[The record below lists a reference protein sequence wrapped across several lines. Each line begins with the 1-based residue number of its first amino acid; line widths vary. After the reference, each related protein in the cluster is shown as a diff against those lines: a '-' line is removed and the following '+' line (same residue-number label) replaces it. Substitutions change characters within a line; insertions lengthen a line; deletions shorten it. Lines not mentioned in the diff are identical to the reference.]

1 MKKLI
6 TFTFVT
12 LSTFLLSQKF
22 KIDTLLTDKI
32 SIRAIQLYDGKVW
45 YAGTDSKFGFVNI
58 NDSSNRKQMILLND
72 KKLQFRT
79 LAQNENYFYAIN
91 IESPAYFFQ
100 IDKKTLKNEVV
111 FYDNT
116 KTAFYDALKFVDD
129 SFAIAFSDPSDNQR
143 LNISQ
148 TRNGGEGWEHCSNC
162 KTFPFLDKG
171 EAAFA
176 ASNTNI
182 ASVGKLIW
190 IATGGSK
197 SRIYKTKK
205 KKCEWKWK
213 VFETP
218 FTQGTSSQGIYSVDF
233 YDKNFGIAVGGDY
246 TKQADNVN
254 NIATTKDGAQTW
266 QIQASGQNAGYMT
279 CVKFRPKTKGKE
291 IVAVGDQHIS
301 FSSDYGKTWTKIS
314 DEKNLY
320 ACEWLNQHT
329 LILAG
334 KDKILKLTFE

>member
-1 MKKLI
+1 MI
-6 TFTFVT
+6 
-12 LSTFLLSQKF
+12 SSFLLSQKF
-22 KIDTLLTDKI
+22 TIDTLLTDKI
-32 SIRAIQLYDGKVW
+32 SIRAIQIWDEKVW
-45 YAGTDSKFGFVNI
+45 YAGTDSKFGYVNI
-58 NDSSNRKQMILLND
+58 KDKSDKKQIKLSD

-79 LAQNENYFYAIN
+79 LAQNKKSFYAIN

-100 IDKKTLKNEVV
+100 VDKKTLDFKVV
-111 FYDNT
+111 FNDNEP
-116 KTAFYDALKFVDD
+116 TAFYDALKFTDNN
-129 SFAIAFSDPSDNQR
+129 FGLAFSDPAANQR

-148 TRNGGEGWEHCSNC
+148 TRNGGSKWIHCNDC
-162 KTFPFLDKG
+162 KDFPYLERG

-182 ASVGKLIW
+182 ASVGNLIW

-197 SRIYKTKK
+197 SRIFRMKNKDSN
-205 KKCEWKWK
+205 WQ

-218 FTQGTSSQGIYSVDF
+218 FTQGTSSKGIYSIDF
-233 YDKNFGIAVGGDY
+233 YNETNGIAVGGDY
-246 TKQADNVN
+246 TKQSDNIN
-254 NIATTKDGAQTW
+254 NIATTNDGGQTW
-266 QIQASGQNAGYMT
+266 KIQASGQNAGYMT
-279 CVKFRPKTKGKE
+279 CVKFRPKTNGKE

-320 ACEWLNQHT
+320 ACEWLDKNT

-334 KDKILKLTFE
+334 KDKIIKLNF